1 MCIDEQIL
9 RIAQQFLRTKFL
21 DSVTFEM
28 ITWIKRRTL
37 LFPFTQLSCIV
48 RMILPHDER
57 VGEMNRVNYRSVEL
71 IAVQILT
78 IGREGNLMID
88 DEQRCFLPRVTLLLM

>member
-1 MCIDEQIL
+1 
-9 RIAQQFLRTKFL
+9 
-21 DSVTFEM
+21 
-28 ITWIKRRTL
+28 
-37 LFPFTQLSCIV
+37 
-48 RMILPHDER
+48 MILPRDER